1 MISLTINLNNY
12 LMAVNHN
19 IRTCLQAL
27 KQTIILFYS
36 LHINCGGKE
45 VTINGAKFDGDE
57 SAGKPSEFVSS
68 KTNWAFSN
76 TGVFLKDTRFI
87 SDYIQMNQSLNY
99 STPYSKL
106 YETAR
111 VSPISLT
118 YYAYCFANGNYTIS
132 LHFAEIDFTNA
143 AILGSSERHIFNVYI
158 QGKLVLKDFSIVDAA
173 GGVLKPLI
181 KGSLLQLLKIL

>member
-1 MISLTINLNNY
+1 
-12 LMAVNHN
+12 
-19 IRTCLQAL
+19 
-27 KQTIILFYS
+27 
-36 LHINCGGKE
+36 
-45 VTINGAKFDGDE
+45 
-57 SAGKPSEFVSS
+57 
-68 KTNWAFSN
+68 
-76 TGVFLKDTRFI
+76 
-87 SDYIQMNQSLNY
+87 MNQSLNY

-158 QGKLVLKDFSIVDAA
+158 QVNYNILFSTWKTYFLSKI
-173 GGVLKPLI
+173 I
-181 KGSLLQLLKIL
+181 CTKGEKKKKKNLQMYLLQYSSINNLSLLA